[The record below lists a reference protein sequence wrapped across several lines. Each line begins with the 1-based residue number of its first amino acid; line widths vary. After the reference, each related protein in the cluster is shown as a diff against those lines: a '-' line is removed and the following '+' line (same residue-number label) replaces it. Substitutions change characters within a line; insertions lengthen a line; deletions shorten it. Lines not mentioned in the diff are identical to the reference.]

1 MLELLLAVLSASAAA
16 GMRIALPL
24 LVIGLLSG
32 SNAWTHV
39 PLLNRVSPPIMLGIL
54 VSWSLVEVFASK
66 NRLGQRVLQVVQ
78 LLLSP
83 LVGALMGMAIAQAT
97 DVSPWLVGILGGVGG
112 LLAFVLKLVQV
123 GWFYRLQGLPLWLI
137 FVQDALCVCLVV
149 FAFDAPREGGIVA
162 LLLLWLAIRSSQAW
176 RRWQK
181 HDERSGKSMQR
192 DSLPNEES
200 RQLRDRD

>member
-32 SNAWTHV
+32 KDAWAHV
-39 PLLNRVSPPIMLGIL
+39 PLLNRVSPPIVLSIL
-54 VSWSLVEVFASK
+54 ISWSLVEVFASK

-83 LVGALMGMAIAQAT
+83 LVGAFMGMSVAQAT
-97 DVSPWLVGILGGVGG
+97 SVSPWLVWLLGGVGG

-123 GWFYRLQGLPLWLI
+123 GWFYRLQGLPLWLV

-149 FAFDAPREGGIVA
+149 LAFDAPKEGGIIA

-176 RRWQK
+176 QRWQK
-181 HDERSGKSMQR
+181 HDGRSGKPTQR
-192 DSLPNEES
+192 GSLPNEEP